1 MIRGSTSCGIG
12 QGWVFCKRPGSFG
25 PEATP
30 NGDQEVLKYSGVN
43 FLWHSQVGWGNLG
56 LYCLSWASQ
65 IFSLITDFDDG
76 ILAYSVN
83 EW

>member
-1 MIRGSTSCGIG
+1 M
-12 QGWVFCKRPGSFG
+12 FCKRPGSFD

>member
-1 MIRGSTSCGIG
+1 MRGSLEL
-12 QGWVFCKRPGSFG
+12 
-25 PEATP
+25 EAMP
-30 NGDQEVLKYSGVN
+30 NGVWEVLKYSGVI
-43 FLWHSQVGWGNLG
+43 FLHSQVGWGNLG
-56 LYCLSWASQ
+56 FYCLSWAFQ